1 MLVVPLP
8 YYTTKSAS
16 FPAFSEEKAK
26 KQEKYRR
33 HGFSWK
39 AIDMPKQ
46 VW

>member
-1 MLVVPLP
+1 MPLP

-39 AIDMPKQ
+39 AIDMLKH